1 MFAMFLSLLAVNVE
15 RYIAIAYPL
24 RYPVIVSEK
33 GARITVVCFW
43 AGSVAILMLT
53 WVESPWQPFPD
64 NVAQV
69 CFLWKYYSTV
79 SLHLHMFYIFYIP
92 FAVTIAIF
100 VLFAMMLV
108 IAHKHSKKIIAIQA
122 HGNGPGHGRHR
133 DTRTATTFFLMAM
146 SQAIA
151 NLPWL
156 IVICIGDVPEVVIFI
171 AEVLFASSGWW
182 DVVVY
187 YVRNRAF
194 RESAKNFSKG
204 CKTCNFLI
212 CTFKATFRELSL
224 PYDTVSHTCFNYQFN
239 THVHYVYYVITSPY
253 NVSARNC
260 IFTSGEANILPTL
273 K

>member
-24 RYPVIVSEK
+24 RYPVIVSVK
-33 GARITVVCFW
+33 GARITVVCLW
-43 AGSVAILMLT
+43 SVSVLILMLT
-53 WVESPWQPFPD
+53 WTESPWQPVPD
-64 NVAQV
+64 TAAQV
-69 CFLWKYYSTV
+69 CFLWEYYSTI

-92 FAVTIAIF
+92 FVITAAIF
-100 VLFAMMLV
+100 ILFAMMLV
-108 IAHKHSKKIIAIQA
+108 IAHKHSKRIIAIQV

-156 IVICIGDVPEVVIFI
+156 IVICIGDVSDIVIFI
-171 AEVLFASSGWW
+171 VEVFYASSGWW

-194 RESAKNFSKG
+194 RESARK
-204 CKTCNFLI
+204 L
-212 CTFKATFRELSL
+212 
-224 PYDTVSHTCFNYQFN
+224 
-239 THVHYVYYVITSPY
+239 
-253 NVSARNC
+253 
-260 IFTSGEANILPTL
+260 FTGV
-273 K
+273 